1 MSKLKFGFHLGSG
14 GGNQNGI
21 GDYWQRLNT
30 AVIPTFTM
38 SADAF
43 PFDAQKLV
51 LDYPTTGHTA
61 VFRRSVAHN
70 GSLPPSGNP
79 DVPEYNLPPQ
89 EAAER
94 HVGWHLA
101 HRPSEMNGRATWLIT
116 ENEIASRLEFDN
128 EAQQTAVPLFDGLR
142 ERYTRTT
149 ADGSIVYGVTN
160 AGWMAAYSTAA
171 AHMAMAAGQKW
182 AAFGWASGNP
192 EPEDWTNPHMLD
204 FLRLCAQYASVVGIA
219 VHEYSWRTDDI
230 WHGNRR
236 LVGRLEDIFATCRQR
251 GITPYPTVLVTEWG
265 WALDDVPDPQTA
277 MAHILSVSEFYA
289 KFPTVKGAA
298 IWYLGPGFGDI
309 ANKAQQLIAPL
320 IDLTLATELNV
331 EPYPQPDAPPPPQ
344 PGSVLG
350 TDVSRWQGAID
361 FQRMADA
368 GARFVYIK
376 ATQGKD
382 WVDPAFADNW
392 RKAGSAHWVD
402 ANGHVWPLL
411 RGAYHY
417 FLNNVPPDL
426 QAAHMLA
433 TLPPGDAGELPLAGD
448 FEEPSRLDA
457 AVIARF
463 QDAITYD
470 GRKPVVYTGGWWT
483 RQYLTGDK
491 SVLAQYPLWHTP
503 QRQPAPEPWSR
514 IAIDQEPSTER
525 GKEFGVSSPGIDLN
539 RYQGSEANLLAW
551 ARLPQAERGKPR
563 EQYGRTYWLVQQAIT
578 KSDYLRL
585 ARLAWEKKRTLG
597 FSADDAGI
605 GALERKTAVIFDLP
619 PTQHDTYRQWFRD
632 NYPGTNLSFTTIAD
646 GEKPAETNYTS
657 HMVGKPRGQYARTY
671 WCLPQDT
678 PLETFLAAAEL
689 AWAAKRTI
697 GFSYDDA
704 GLGDLARRTA
714 VLFNI
719 PVAQRGTFA
728 DWYHAHYP
736 GVLVEF
742 RDTAV
747 PPPPP
752 AAGTAVIG
760 LHASADPGD
769 LYGGDAEYNEFRDLR
784 PGVIKILNAHSTASI
799 VRLVTENPGAEWIIR
814 AFLDFG
820 GRHVTPQQFANWTLP
835 DTRRAVEILRN
846 HGVPATKI
854 WVELHNEPNL
864 TQEGLGASWA
874 DGRAFGEWLTAVR
887 QLHKSALPDVKC
899 IYPGL
904 SPGGDVPGVR
914 ANSARFLADS
924 AAAAQ
929 ACDAIGVHCY
939 WANGWPMSGALL
951 HLDNHK
957 YLNRPVWVTEA
968 SRNDRPSVVPPAAYA
983 AEYVT
988 FLVQLR
994 QRPWVRGVTYF
1005 VASASNGYF
1014 APECWVVNKQSKGI
1028 AAAIRGIMP

>member
-30 AVIPTFTM
+30 ANIPTFTM

-43 PFDAQKLV
+43 LRRAKAGS
-51 LDYPTTGHTA
+51 DYPTTGHTA

-128 EAQQTAVPLFDGLR
+128 EAQQRPCL
-142 ERYTRTT
+142 
-149 ADGSIVYGVTN
+149 S
-160 AGWMAAYSTAA
+160 STACASDTHAQPLTA
-171 AHMAMAAGQKW
+171 ASFTALPTPVDGRVQHGRRAHGNGRRAEVGG
-182 AAFGWASGNP
+182 FRWASGNP

-368 GARFVYIK
+368 GARSVYIK

-392 RKAGSAHWVD
+392 RKGRQRPLGGRQRPRLAAAARRVSLLPQQRPSRPASRPHAGH
-402 ANGHVWPLL
+402 
-411 RGAYHY
+411 
-417 FLNNVPPDL
+417 
-426 QAAHMLA
+426 AA
-433 TLPPGDAGELPLAGD
+433 PGDAGELPLAGD

-491 SVLAQYPLWHTP
+491 SVLVQYPLWHTP

-585 ARLAWEKKRTLG
+585 ARLAWEKKTHARLLG
-597 FSADDAGI
+597 
-605 GALERKTAVIFDLP
+605 
-619 PTQHDTYRQWFRD
+619 
-632 NYPGTNLSFTTIAD
+632 
-646 GEKPAETNYTS
+646 
-657 HMVGKPRGQYARTY
+657 
-671 WCLPQDT
+671 
-678 PLETFLAAAEL
+678 
-689 AWAAKRTI
+689 
-697 GFSYDDA
+697 
-704 GLGDLARRTA
+704 
-714 VLFNI
+714 
-719 PVAQRGTFA
+719 
-728 DWYHAHYP
+728 
-736 GVLVEF
+736 
-742 RDTAV
+742 
-747 PPPPP
+747 
-752 AAGTAVIG
+752 
-760 LHASADPGD
+760 
-769 LYGGDAEYNEFRDLR
+769 
-784 PGVIKILNAHSTASI
+784 
-799 VRLVTENPGAEWIIR
+799 
-814 AFLDFG
+814 
-820 GRHVTPQQFANWTLP
+820 
-835 DTRRAVEILRN
+835 
-846 HGVPATKI
+846 
-854 WVELHNEPNL
+854 
-864 TQEGLGASWA
+864 
-874 DGRAFGEWLTAVR
+874 
-887 QLHKSALPDVKC
+887 
-899 IYPGL
+899 
-904 SPGGDVPGVR
+904 
-914 ANSARFLADS
+914 
-924 AAAAQ
+924 
-929 ACDAIGVHCY
+929 
-939 WANGWPMSGALL
+939 
-951 HLDNHK
+951 
-957 YLNRPVWVTEA
+957 
-968 SRNDRPSVVPPAAYA
+968 
-983 AEYVT
+983 
-988 FLVQLR
+988 
-994 QRPWVRGVTYF
+994 
-1005 VASASNGYF
+1005 
-1014 APECWVVNKQSKGI
+1014 
-1028 AAAIRGIMP
+1028 